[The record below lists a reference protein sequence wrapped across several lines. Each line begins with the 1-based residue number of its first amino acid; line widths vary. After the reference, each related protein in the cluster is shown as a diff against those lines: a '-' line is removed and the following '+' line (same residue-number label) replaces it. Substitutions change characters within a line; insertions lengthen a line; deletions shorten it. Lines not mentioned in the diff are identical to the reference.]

1 VKIDSNGKFFRGLYI
16 IDHKVVHKGG
26 YNLLKIWFDFS
37 AID

>member
-1 VKIDSNGKFFRGLYI
+1 VKIDCNGKLIIGLHI
-16 IDHKVVHKGG
+16 IDHKFVNKGG